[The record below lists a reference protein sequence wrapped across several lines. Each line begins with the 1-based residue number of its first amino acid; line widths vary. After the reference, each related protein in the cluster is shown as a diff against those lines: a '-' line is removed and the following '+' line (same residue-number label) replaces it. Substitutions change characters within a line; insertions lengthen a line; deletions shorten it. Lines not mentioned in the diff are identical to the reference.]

1 MERFSKELKEARHA
15 SGLTP
20 QEVSERTLIPK
31 RLIESWETEDEREEA
46 PPPYVKRFLLNE
58 LNEAAKNPPKRKR
71 KAKVAPVEAFRNF
84 LVSGVAWFWVILITI
99 AVILIPI
106 TLICICWG
114 ALSWLFA

>member
-31 RLIESWETEDEREEA
+31 RLIEAWETEDEREEA

-71 KAKVAPVEAFRNF
+71 KAKVAPVEAFRN
-84 LVSGVAWFWVILITI
+84 LLISGLAWFWVISITV
-99 AVILIPI
+99 AVLLIPV
-106 TLICICWG
+106 LLGLACW
-114 ALSWLFA
+114 ALLA